1 MPSFDIVRT
10 SQPTDSFRVQSIIG
24 TYDLQQ
30 QHVTEHFKGE
40 INLPDKWNIGLIVG
54 RSGSG
59 KTTIAHEL
67 FDADIINGFDWTH
80 DNILDDMPKEATVKE
95 IAAMLTAVGFSSPPS
110 WLKPYG
116 VLSNGE
122 KMRCDIARAILEKRE
137 LFVFDEFTS
146 VVDRNVARVS
156 SLAIQ
161 KAIRRQDRRFIA
173 VTCHYDVQD
182 WLMPD
187 WVFNTDDMTFQ
198 LLDAEAQKK
207 NRPRLNIEI
216 YETKRK
222 EYYWSIFKKHHYLS
236 YNFNPAARVFIATC
250 NGDLCAF
257 SAVLPF
263 PHPIKKHTWKEHRTV
278 VLPDFQGV
286 GIGTA
291 FSDAIAQMLQDEQK
305 TYICTTSNPAMIHS
319 RANNPKWRTT
329 RIGRVSGG
337 VRTAKLKGSFSTNR
351 LTVSFEYIGERKS
364 TTSHK

>member
-1 MPSFDIVRT
+1 MPSFNIVKT
-10 SQPTDSFRVQSIIG
+10 SKPTDSFRVQSIIG

-30 QHVTEHFKGE
+30 PHVEERFVGNIE
-40 INLPDKWNIGLIVG
+40 LPDKWNIGLIVG

-59 KTTIAHEL
+59 KTTIAREL
-67 FDADIINGFDWTH
+67 FDADIIDGFTWIH
-80 DNILDDMPKEATVKE
+80 DNILDDMPKCASTKD
-95 IAAMLTAVGFSSPPS
+95 IAATLTAVGFSSPPS
-110 WLKPYG
+110 WLKPYA

-122 KMRCDIARAILEKRE
+122 KMRCEIARAILENRDQ
-137 LFVFDEFTS
+137 FVFDEFTS
-146 VVDRNVARVS
+146 VVDRNVARVA

-161 KAIRRQDRRFIA
+161 KAIRRQDKRFIA

-198 LLDAEAQKK
+198 LLDVEAQKK
-207 NRPRLNIEI
+207 NRPDLNIEI

-222 EYYWSIFKKHHYLS
+222 DYFWNVFKKHHYLN
-236 YNFNPAARVFIATC
+236 YNFNRAARVFIATC

-263 PHPIKKHTWKEHRTV
+263 PHPIKKNTWKEHRTV

-291 FSDAIAQMLQDEQK
+291 FSDAVAELMKSEGK
-305 TYICTTSNPAMIHS
+305 TYISTTSNPAMIHS
-319 RANNPKWRTT
+319 RANSKKWKTT

-337 VRTAKLKGSFSTNR
+337 VRTAKLKGSFSRNR
-351 LTVSFEYIGERKS
+351 LTVSFEYIG
-364 TTSHK
+364 